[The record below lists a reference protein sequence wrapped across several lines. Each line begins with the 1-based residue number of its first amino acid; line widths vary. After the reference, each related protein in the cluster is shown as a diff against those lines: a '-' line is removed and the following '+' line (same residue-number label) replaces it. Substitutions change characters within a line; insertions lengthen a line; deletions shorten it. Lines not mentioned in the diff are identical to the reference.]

1 MSNPPFKQKKE
12 LIGPAS
18 AKQVMMLQASA
29 STAVI
34 GGAAGSGKSHIALL
48 FPLKYKDDPYFRGVI
63 FRKTTG
69 ELQDLWDRACE
80 MYPKLYPKDDRG
92 RSPVRIH
99 QQKMRITFPSGATV
113 LFSYLDHEKDKYKHQ
128 GKEYTFI
135 LFDEATH
142 FSQTQI
148 EYLRGRLRSSRS
160 ENPIQM
166 ILTANPDPDSIL
178 FNWVE
183 WYLHEDGLPNL
194 DKDGVVRYYVMEGG
208 EYIWA
213 DKREELEAIYGTG
226 HESGIQSFTFISA
239 TCYDNPV
246 LLSNDP
252 SYPSRLKANNEV
264 DVQRLLY
271 GNWKVRPSA
280 AGIMKREWFNEVEQ
294 PPAWTDITKTV
305 RAFDFAGTL
314 KSDANPSPDY
324 TACVKMSRLK
334 DSTYHIHEVRRTRI
348 RYGDWVKW
356 ILQCCIDDGTKV
368 DVIIPIDPNPAAAA
382 ASMML
387 ARTLSE
393 HGLYV
398 RRFKASGKKID
409 RARPFASML
418 LNGGVSIEKG
428 CAVDEENKISYDNTF
443 YYKECEAFD
452 GEKRKGENGHDDMVD
467 ATADAFM
474 ALAQKTV
481 IPNVAHG
488 LKQFNTSFNN
498 PFASR

>member
-1 MSNPPFKQKKE
+1 MAVPQLQRKKE

-18 AKQVMMLQASA
+18 PKQCMMLQASA

-48 FPLKYKDDPYFRGVI
+48 FPLKYMHDPYFKGVI
-63 FRKTTG
+63 FRKTTS

-80 MYPKLYPKDDRG
+80 MYPKLFPRDERG

-113 LFSYLDHEKDKYKHQ
+113 LFSYLDHEKDRLKHQ
-128 GKEYTFI
+128 GKEYNFV

-160 ENPIQM
+160 KNPIQM
-166 ILTANPDPDSIL
+166 VLTCNPDPDSCI
-178 FNWVE
+178 FNWIE
-183 WYLHEDGLPNL
+183 WYLHEDGLPDL
-194 DKDGVVRYYVMEGG
+194 SKDGVERYYLVQSG

-213 DKREELEAIYGTG
+213 DTREELIERFPD
-226 HESGIQSFTFISA
+226 EKPEDIQSFTFISA

-246 LLSNDP
+246 LLEND
-252 SYPSRLKANNEV
+252 SGYVGRLKANNEV

-271 GNWKVRPSA
+271 GNWKVRPSN
-280 AGIMKREWFNEVEQ
+280 AGIMKREWFHEVDQ
-294 PPAWTDITKTV
+294 PPAWTEITKTV

-334 DSTYHIHEVRRTRI
+334 DSTYHIHEVRRVRI
-348 RYGDWVKW
+348 RFGDWVKW
-356 ILQCCIDDGTKV
+356 ILQCCIDDGSKV

-428 CAVDEENKISYDNTF
+428 CAVDEENKVSYDNSF

-481 IPNVAHG
+481 IPNVSHG

-498 PFASR
+498 PFSR

>member
-1 MSNPPFKQKKE
+1 MSNPPLQRKKE

-29 STAVI
+29 ATAVI

-48 FPLKYKDDPYFRGVI
+48 FPLKYKDDPFFRGVI
-63 FRKTTG
+63 FRKTTS

-92 RSPVRIH
+92 RSPVKIH

-113 LFSYLDHEKDKYKHQ
+113 LFSYLDHEKDRLKHQ
-128 GKEYTFI
+128 GKEYNFI

-160 ENPIQM
+160 KNAIQM
-166 ILTANPDPDSIL
+166 VLTCNPDPDSIIYD
-178 FNWVE
+178 WIE
-183 WYLHEDGLPNL
+183 WYLHPDGLPNL
-194 DKDGVVRYYVMEGG
+194 EKDGVVRYYLVQSGD
-208 EYIWA
+208 YIWA
-213 DKREELEAIYGTG
+213 DTREELMERFP
-226 HESGIQSFTFISA
+226 EEDPEDIQSFTFISA

-246 LLSNDP
+246 LLDNDP
-252 SYPSRLKANNEV
+252 GYVGRLKANNEV

-271 GNWKVRPSA
+271 GNWKVRPSS
-280 AGIMKREWFNEVEQ
+280 AGIMKREWFHELEQ
-294 PPAWTDITKTV
+294 DPAWTEIVKTV

-324 TACVKMSRLK
+324 TACVKMSKLK
-334 DSTYHIHEVRRTRI
+334 NGTYHIHEVRRVRV
-348 RYGDWVKW
+348 RYGDWIKW
-356 ILQCCIDDGTKV
+356 ILQCAVDDGSKV
-368 DVIIPIDPNPAAAA
+368 DIIIPIDPNPAAAA

-393 HGLYV
+393 HGLFV
-398 RRFKASGKKID
+398 RRFKTTGRKID

-418 LNGGVSIEKG
+418 LNGGVSILKD
-428 CAVDEENKISYDNTF
+428 CATDEENNINYDNTF
-443 YYKECEAFD
+443 YFKECEAFD

-474 ALAQKTV
+474 ALAQKVV
-481 IPNVAHG
+481 IPNVSHG
-488 LKQFNTSFNN
+488 LKQFNTSFQN
-498 PFASR
+498 PFAK